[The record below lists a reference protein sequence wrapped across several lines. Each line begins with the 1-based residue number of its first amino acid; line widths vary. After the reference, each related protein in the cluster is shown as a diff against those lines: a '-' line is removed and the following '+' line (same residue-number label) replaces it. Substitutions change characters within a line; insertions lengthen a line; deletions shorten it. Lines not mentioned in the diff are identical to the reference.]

1 MVVQFRGVF
10 DARVILMSVEL
21 SVCACPGGFGAV
33 VHNSTRQPAGY
44 ERTQGPPSTYSLVL
58 IWGGDDVDNG
68 WVSFCQ
74 TVENIPYSSWNFG
87 SSFSFWLLS
96 FYPCHSQYKVM
107 TLSYR
112 LPVLLFVINH
122 CIAALGKDNSSE
134 LHIQYFTV
142 PQHPAEQDNWIHRPT
157 TH

>member
-1 MVVQFRGVF
+1 MILSYEKLRESNNLKKRETKKICLVVREAETHRLDLRDTWLRSYYMLMHTMVVQFRGVF

-58 IWGGDDVDNG
+58 IWGVDDVDNG
-68 WVSFCQ
+68 WVFFCQ

-87 SSFSFWLLS
+87 SSFSF
-96 FYPCHSQYKVM
+96 
-107 TLSYR
+107 
-112 LPVLLFVINH
+112 
-122 CIAALGKDNSSE
+122 
-134 LHIQYFTV
+134 
-142 PQHPAEQDNWIHRPT
+142 
-157 TH
+157 